1 MPKLTNVQKRLKLA
15 SMLIERAEIELNKAI
30 FLAKDEP
37 IPVTMDLEI
46 KLERLTE
53 LKDSIWK

>member
-1 MPKLTNVQKRLKLA
+1 
-15 SMLIERAEIELNKAI
+15 MLIERAEIELNKAI